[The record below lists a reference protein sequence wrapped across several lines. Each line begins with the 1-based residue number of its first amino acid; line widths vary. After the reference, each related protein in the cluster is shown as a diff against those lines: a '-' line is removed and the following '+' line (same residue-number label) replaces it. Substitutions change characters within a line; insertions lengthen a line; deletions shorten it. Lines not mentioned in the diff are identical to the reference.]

1 MSFPK
6 SKVLRIAAP
15 CHESWEQMSV
25 SEKRRFCASCEQEV
39 TDFTEMDDEE
49 LLAAIK
55 TNGFGCGRF
64 RRSQLN
70 RELQEQPFRTL
81 RKIRFRWPE
90 IAAAVIALCG
100 TAGVGF
106 GQTKQKVSTSVHQA
120 SATRLSG
127 KYVQISGSVSFAGR
141 LQLSEVAGR
150 KIRLSSGF
158 IYLVAE
164 LQADGRFEFLVPPK
178 SQKGKATIS
187 LVDESWLGWKPKQ
200 EIVVPL
206 NVSSFGNVL
215 LCERQVVEM
224 NIDETVQGAL
234 VTNPYISF
242 SSLAENQ
249 ISAVDRRNSGNQKT
263 GPFQIIR
270 PVPRSLPESKQAP
283 KRNIFLRI
291 FGKAR

>member
-1 MSFPK
+1 
-6 SKVLRIAAP
+6 
-15 CHESWEQMSV
+15 
-25 SEKRRFCASCEQEV
+25 
-39 TDFTEMDDEE
+39 MDDEE

-55 TNGFGCGRF
+55 TNGFTCGRF
-64 RRSQLN
+64 RRNQLN
-70 RELQEQPFRTL
+70 RELQEQPVRTL

-127 KYVQISGSVSFAGR
+127 NYVQISGSVSFAGR

-150 KIRLSSGF
+150 KIRLSSRF
-158 IYLVAE
+158 IYLVTE

-178 SQKGKATIS
+178 SQKGEATIS
-187 LVDESWLGWKPKQ
+187 LVDGSWLGWKPKQ

-215 LCERQVVEM
+215 LCERQVVDT
-224 NIDETVQGAL
+224 NIDETVQGAFI
-234 VTNPYISF
+234 TYPYFSF
-242 SSLAENQ
+242 SSFAEKQ
-249 ISAVDRRNSGNQKT
+249 ISAGDRWNSGSQEP
-263 GPFQIIR
+263 GPFRITK
-270 PVPRSLPESKQAP
+270 PVPQIVTNNKAES
-283 KRNIFLRI
+283 KRNIFRRI
-291 FGKAR
+291 FGKGKAR